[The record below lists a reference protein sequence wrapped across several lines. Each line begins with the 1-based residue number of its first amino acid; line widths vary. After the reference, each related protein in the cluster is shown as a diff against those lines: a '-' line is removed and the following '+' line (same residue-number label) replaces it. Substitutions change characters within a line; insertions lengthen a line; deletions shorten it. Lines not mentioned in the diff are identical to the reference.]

1 MSEPSKL
8 ATLAWRFACWS
19 WMTPRR
25 WRFFFWI
32 TPRWLS
38 KKYQMYMLR
47 CYVERYPAEA
57 ERKMREA
64 LVQGFGAIRSEEE
77 LAALSKDALDLML
90 HPEQV
95 LHRYGTTGR
104 HF

>member
-1 MSEPSKL
+1 MGE
-8 ATLAWRFACWS
+8 LAWRFAR

-38 KKYQMYMLR
+38 KKYQMYVFRL
-47 CYVERYPAEA
+47 YTERYPAEVD
-57 ERKMREA
+57 RKIREA

-77 LAALSKDALDLML
+77 LAALSKQALDLMI
-90 HPEQV
+90 HPQARSQV
-95 LHRYGTTGR
+95 LHRYGIRDR